1 MNNKML
7 QKLVETTSLEYFKQP
22 FKHKAYFN
30 SRLRTTGG
38 RYVLS
43 THHIEI
49 NPKQFSRFG
58 KEALINIIK
67 HELCHYHLH
76 LSGKGYQHKDH
87 DFKMLSNKV
96 QAPRFCQPIQ
106 SYEERANYMYQC
118 CKCKTTYL
126 RIRKVNTDKMR
137 CGKCGSKLKLKMYL

>member
-58 KEALINIIK
+58 KEALIN
-67 HELCHYHLH
+67 
-76 LSGKGYQHKDH
+76 
-87 DFKMLSNKV
+87 
-96 QAPRFCQPIQ
+96 
-106 SYEERANYMYQC
+106 
-118 CKCKTTYL
+118 L

>member
-1 MNNKML
+1 M
-7 QKLVETTSLEYFKQP
+7 SLSFT
-22 FKHKAYFN
+22 FI
-30 SRLRTTGG
+30 R
-38 RYVLS
+38 
-43 THHIEI
+43 
-49 NPKQFSRFG
+49 
-58 KEALINIIK
+58 
-67 HELCHYHLH
+67 
-76 LSGKGYQHKDH
+76 KGYQHKDH

-106 SYEERANYMYQC
+106 SYEERANYIYQC